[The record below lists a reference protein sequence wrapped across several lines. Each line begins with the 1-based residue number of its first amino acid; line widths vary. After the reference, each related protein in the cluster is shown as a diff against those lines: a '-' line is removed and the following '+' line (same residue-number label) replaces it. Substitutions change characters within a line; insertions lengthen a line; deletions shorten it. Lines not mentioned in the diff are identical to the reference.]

1 MQLLLEAKAKVEY
14 RRHDDSTPLI
24 VAAIFGHAEV
34 VELLLRAGAR
44 LKPRDAD
51 GTALENARKQA
62 GAGKQAEVVALL
74 EAAFETRG
82 KHEVDPDAPLI
93 DDEAP
98 MALS

>member
-1 MQLLLEAKAKVEY
+1 M
-14 RRHDDSTPLI
+14 RR
-24 VAAIFGHAEV
+24 
-34 VELLLRAGAR
+34 
-44 LKPRDAD
+44 
-51 GTALENARKQA
+51 QA